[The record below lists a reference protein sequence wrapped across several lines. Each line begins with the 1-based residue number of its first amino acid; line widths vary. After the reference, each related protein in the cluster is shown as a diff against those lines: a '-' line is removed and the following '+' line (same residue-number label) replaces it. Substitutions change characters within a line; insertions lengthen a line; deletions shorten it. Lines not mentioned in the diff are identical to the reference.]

1 VQGDVI
7 TALDGNTIDAASTLG
22 SVMQHESPNKSV
34 EVDYL
39 DQFGTPQTTTVTLGT
54 GPAQ

>member
-1 VQGDVI
+1 MI
-7 TALDGNTIDAASTLG
+7 TALDGNTIDSATTLG
-22 SVMQHESPNKSV
+22 SVMQHESPGASV

-54 GPAQ
+54 GPPQ